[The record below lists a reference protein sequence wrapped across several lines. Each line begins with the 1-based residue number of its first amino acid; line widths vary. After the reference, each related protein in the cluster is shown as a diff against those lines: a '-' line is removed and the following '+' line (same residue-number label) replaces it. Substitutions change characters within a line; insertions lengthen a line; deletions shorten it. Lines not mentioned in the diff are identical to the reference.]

1 MPANTDSADAGQD
14 RIEVL
19 IAGNSPDLS
28 ECVQQGL
35 DGVPHRLTRIPG
47 LDGARLCRP
56 EGVEINPQIA
66 LVEEEGEAGFTDRLR
81 DFRNRHARCQIILVG
96 REDSLLSPRQT
107 GGATVRH
114 WFFRPLEKDA
124 LEGVLQ
130 AAGRSLSRDW
140 RQRHRHTRSLAGF
153 DRLLGS
159 HPRMTD
165 LLDLA
170 ARVSRSS
177 TTGLLIQG
185 ETGTGKGMLARAV
198 HSESPRREGPF
209 VDVNCAAIP
218 ESLLE
223 TELFGHVSGAFTSA
237 HRDKPGLLEL
247 ADGGTAFLDEIGELD
262 PLMQVKILKFL
273 DNGVIRRV
281 QGTET
286 LKVDVRVIAATNR
299 DLRHEV
305 NAGRFRPDLYHRLS
319 VVVLEMPPL
328 RERPDDIPLLAR
340 HFLDHFARRLQGS
353 RMKWSH
359 GALDLLINYSWPGNV
374 RELINLCERIV
385 LLAKGSEIVG
395 AEDLPIGIA
404 APPVVYSM
412 PSGTDMPEVS
422 LPEGGISFDDVE
434 RAVLETALSRNDGNV
449 TRAAA
454 FLQMGR
460 GSLRYRLD
468 RLGLSGKASSR
479 RGRPMGRRRK
489 AA

>member
-1 MPANTDSADAGQD
+1 MPANTDSSDDRQE

-19 IAGNSPDLS
+19 IAGSSPDLS
-28 ECVQQGL
+28 ECVQLGL
-35 DGVPHRLTRIPG
+35 DGFPHRVTRIPG
-47 LDGARLCRP
+47 LDGACVRGPNGR
-56 EGVEINPQIA
+56 EITPQLA
-66 LVEEEGEAGFTDRLR
+66 LVEEDGDPGFTDRLR
-81 DFRNRHARCQIILVG
+81 ALKSRHARCQIILVG

-107 GGATVRH
+107 GSAIIRH
-114 WFFRPLEKDA
+114 WFFRPLEKDELA
-124 LEGVLQ
+124 GVLQ
-130 AAGRSLSRDW
+130 AAGQSLSREW
-140 RQRHRHTRSLAGF
+140 RQRQIHTRSLAGF

-159 HPRMTD
+159 HPKMLE

-177 TTGLLIQG
+177 STGLLVQG

-198 HSESPRREGPF
+198 HSESPRRDGPF
-209 VDVNCAAIP
+209 VDINCAAIP

-223 TELFGHVSGAFTSA
+223 SELFGHVSGAFTSA

-286 LKVDVRVIAATNR
+286 VKVDVRMIAATNR
-299 DLRHEV
+299 DLRHEID
-305 NAGRFRPDLYHRLS
+305 AGRFRPDLYHRLS

-328 RERPDDIPLLAR
+328 RERPDDIALLAR
-340 HFLDHFARRLQGS
+340 HYLDHFSRRLQGS
-353 RMKWSH
+353 AREWSPE
-359 GALDLLINYSWPGNV
+359 ALDLLIRHSWPGNV

-385 LLAKGSEIVG
+385 LLSRGSETVG
-395 AEDLPIGIA
+395 ANDLPPGIA
-404 APPVVYSM
+404 ASPAIYIM
-412 PSGTDMPEVS
+412 PSGADRPAVS
-422 LPEGGISFDDVE
+422 LPEGGISFDDIE
-434 RAVLETALSRNDGNV
+434 RSVLEEALDRHGGNV

-454 FLQMGR
+454 FLRMGR
-460 GSLRYRLD
+460 GGLRYRLE
-468 RLGLSGKASSR
+468 RLGMAGKASNR